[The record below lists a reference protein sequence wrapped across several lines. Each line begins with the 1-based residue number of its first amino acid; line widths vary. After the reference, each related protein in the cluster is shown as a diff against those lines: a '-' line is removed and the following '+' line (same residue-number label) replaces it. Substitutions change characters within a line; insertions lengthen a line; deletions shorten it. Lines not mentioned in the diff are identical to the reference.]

1 MHNLPEICVSL
12 YFRSSFSSPAL
23 QTAQACFILYNTT
36 ADGALNS
43 SATDTSAEPTLIR
56 TQAEYTGPR
65 PHLRVDRLGQLK
77 KDRGVARRFRRK
89 SVGLSIGLQTSP
101 LRHSQVWDAAVR
113 PAQIRLR
120 TRTAPNRTLGQVR
133 FGVRFSTVLGG
144 PVWGSAC
151 ARYGPNQTSPRTSMG

>member
-1 MHNLPEICVSL
+1 MHNPFPFVLKPNPRADTVHNLPEIYVSL
-12 YFRSSFSSPAL
+12 YFHFSFSSPAL
-23 QTAQACFILYNTT
+23 QAAQASFILYNTT

-101 LRHSQVWDAAVR
+101 LRH
-113 PAQIRLR
+113 P
-120 TRTAPNRTLGQVR
+120 
-133 FGVRFSTVLGG
+133 
-144 PVWGSAC
+144 
-151 ARYGPNQTSPRTSMG
+151 